1 MPIRVTLATKGDVEH
16 RLRSISREWRCE
28 LLICVYLALQLSS
41 TQHCNL
47 GFPQHSLSR
56 KGRGPSLLSDP
67 FKTPAPAGGQTR
79 WVTSAASD
87 RYRRLATRFTSL
99 VSSVPVEAWTN
110 PSPCVEWTAVEVFHH
125 VVTTEADLYS
135 RMSFGSVLELG
146 LTEPH
151 DPAALA
157 TAWTQVREVIQST
170 LDAPEHSGLKY
181 EGFFGPTTF
190 AETVDRFYSFD
201 LVVHCWDLARATG
214 KRAYEVFDPAEIAK
228 CQTDF
233 ADLSDTMR
241 QPGLLD
247 PELTVADDADEATK
261 FLAFLGRANN

>member
-1 MPIRVTLATKGDVEH
+1 M
-16 RLRSISREWRCE
+16 
-28 LLICVYLALQLSS
+28 
-41 TQHCNL
+41 
-47 GFPQHSLSR
+47 
-56 KGRGPSLLSDP
+56 LSDP

-241 QPGLLD
+241 QPALLD